1 MKTEIKIILFCLL
14 ALMLGGCIPMDIS
27 LHPLYTDETLI
38 YDETLIGK
46 WIGGDEIWQF
56 SKAGEKEYELRIVKS
71 EKEGRFEAHLLELE
85 GKMYLDLY
93 PGKNESLENLNDYY
107 IMHLMRVH
115 TFFRIDQTE
124 PNLQLRWVYV
134 GKLLENDPN
143 LLRHEKVN
151 KDQIVL
157 TASTEE
163 LQKFII
169 EHANDV
175 VDVNDKGSELIRM
188 EELFHEDDIIF
199 EEKLLGKWESKDG
212 EQIISKNNG
221 QDIGYDIIY
230 KEKDETERRFK
241 AIAVRIKDM
250 NLLAV
255 YYSEP
260 TDNEIECGQ
269 ELIPDMFVAVEQIEP
284 MLLVHPIDYRQV
296 QKMIKNG
303 SESLED
309 EDTGCECYFE
319 GRRIESH

>member
-14 ALMLGGCIPMDIS
+14 ALMLGGCIPTDIS

-38 YDETLIGK
+38 FDEELIGK
-46 WIGGDEIWQF
+46 WIEKHNEIWQF
-56 SKAGEKEYELRIVKS
+56 SRASEKEYDLRIVA
-71 EKEGRFEAHLLELE
+71 EGKEGRFEAHLLELE
-85 GKMYLDLY
+85 GQKYLDLY
-93 PGKNESLENLNDYY
+93 PNKATLEKMAANDFYK
-107 IMHLMRVH
+107 MHLIPVH

-124 PNLQLRWVYV
+124 PNLLLRWVSV
-134 GKLLENDPN
+134 GDILEKDPN
-143 LLRHEKVN
+143 LLRHETVN

-175 VDVNDKGSELIRM
+175 VDVNDKGDELIRM

-199 EEKLLGKWESKDG
+199 EEKLLGQWESKEG
-212 EQIISKNNG
+212 EKISSKNTG
-221 QDIGYDIIY
+221 EDIWYNITFTDR
-230 KEKDETERRFK
+230 DESEHKFK

-260 TDNEIECGQ
+260 TKNEIECGQ
-269 ELIPDMFVAVEQIEP
+269 EFIPDMFVLIEQIEP
-284 MLLVHPIDYRQV
+284 MLLLSKLDYEQAQEIISSGKLPV
-296 QKMIKNG
+296 EPDKKY
-303 SESLED
+303 D
-309 EDTGCECYFE
+309 FE
-319 GRRIESH
+319 GSKITNQ